1 MAQQIELTTAT
12 VKYAAG
18 HPRQTQY
25 GDRINVLVTLA
36 DGTEQRLWGNPDDA
50 TLTALKRGQAVQLAK
65 DTKGYKLVT
74 QVDTPQQTNGSR
86 KGWSGW
92 TVEEKKALAAKIDNH
107 ADLLGYCL
115 KSAKEKLGDYCE
127 TSEDVRSLAI
137 TLYLS
142 ALKH

>member
-1 MAQQIELTTAT
+1 MAQQIELTNAT

-18 HPRQTQY
+18 QPRDTQY
-25 GDRINVLVTLA
+25 GQRINVLVTLP

-50 TLTALKRGQAVQLAK
+50 TLTALSRGQTVQLAK
-65 DTKGYKLVT
+65 DAKGFKLVA
-74 QVDTPQQTNGSR
+74 QADTPQHTNGSR
-86 KGWSGW
+86 KTWEGW
-92 TVEEKKALAAKIDNH
+92 TAEEKRAIALKIDNH

-115 KSAKEKLGDYCE
+115 KTAREKLGDYCE